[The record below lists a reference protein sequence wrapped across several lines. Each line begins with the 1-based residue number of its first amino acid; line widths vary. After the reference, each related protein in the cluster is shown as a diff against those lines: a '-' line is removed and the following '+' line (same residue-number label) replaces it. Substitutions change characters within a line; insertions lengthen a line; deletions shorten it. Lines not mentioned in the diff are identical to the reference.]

1 MSLKILQINL
11 HHCKAAS
18 AALLLRLAGN
28 GADIALIQE
37 PWIVGGKV
45 SGLRAPEYKLVV
57 AESQGNIRTCILARK
72 HLSIFLLH
80 SFSNEDNTAVSL
92 ELQSAPIRLLSC
104 YMAYDQPGPPPED
117 ITRRLVNDCVTNN
130 IGLLIGCD
138 VNAHHTQWGSTN
150 INKRGE
156 LLLDYILTTNLE
168 VLNRGNDPTFV
179 IKDRK
184 EVIDLTLASHSISDL
199 INNWKVSSE
208 HSFSDHRYIEFVL
221 NLSHSTPPPF
231 YNLRK
236 TDWSKYQALLR
247 DYIPETAP
255 NGVHSVRRLHGLI
268 KTFTKAC
275 NSAGKAACPISRPK
289 KNKKPPWWS
298 QNLGNL
304 RRSCRALFNQAKASN
319 TEQSWTNY
327 KLHLALYKKELR
339 RAKRSSWRSFCSD
352 IESTSEAARLRTILS
367 KSTPSLGYLKKED
380 DTWTTS
386 SEESLDALLTK
397 HFPGCRQQKTDN
409 LISPQEVPLGPSLLS
424 LHNINWAINS
434 FKPFK
439 SPGPDGISPAHLQ
452 HAGSIAT
459 NWLQAIFLE
468 VFKTGYIPDPWRLSK
483 IVFIPKAGKA
493 SHVSPK
499 DFRPISLTSFLLK
512 TFERILSLYLR
523 VSIPTEFISSS
534 QHAYR
539 KGRSTETALHSVVA
553 TIEKSLSSKEYTL
566 IAFLDIEGAFNNVL
580 PEAITEA
587 LTNLG
592 IENRLV
598 GLISQLL
605 TCRAVTSTL
614 GSSTLTRYVSRGTP
628 QGGVLSPLLWNLVVN
643 RLLCDIEGGGCQ
655 LVAYAD
661 DVAMIFTG
669 KYPQTLCD
677 LMTVKLSNLAA
688 WADKCGL
695 GVNPDKTELVLF
707 TRRYKVPTLIPPKL
721 KDSALSFSDSA
732 KYLGLVL
739 DKKLDWNQSTHDR
752 CRKATIALYTCRK
765 AIGIKWGMSPY
776 IVRWLYTAIIRPI
789 LLYGILV
796 WWPALSKQSIKKQIN
811 KVQRM
816 AEICITGALNTT
828 PNDALDVILNFP
840 PIQQTSQAVATLAAI
855 RIRDTNNWGDFHS
868 GHSLILKEN
877 AIFSPKT
884 DCCVP
889 TEHVTTPFNVLIPRR
904 EDWITE
910 PPGHSNALSFYTDGS
925 KLNNQVGGGVFSQK
939 LCINHSFR
947 LPDHCSVFQA
957 EILAINEAL
966 IFLKKSRASP
976 GKINIY
982 SDSQAAIKSIASTTS
997 KSTSVSKCRRSIHEM
1012 AELFDICLVWVPGHQ
1027 DIQGNCIAD
1036 ELARRGTTDT
1046 LLPDKEG
1053 ISMPLA
1059 TCKLMLHNLFEEKH
1073 NVQWYSTPNCRVAR
1087 QTWPHIDKARSKAL
1101 CSLSR
1106 TDCSRVVRSITGH
1119 WLVGIHALRLKA
1131 PYNDFCRS
1139 CRDEEEEESP
1149 EHFFCF
1155 CPALSNRR
1163 RRALGKPFLTSL
1175 CELATLAPSRIA
1187 LFVRLSNWAPF

>member
-1 MSLKILQINL
+1 
-11 HHCKAAS
+11 
-18 AALLLRLAGN
+18 
-28 GADIALIQE
+28 
-37 PWIVGGKV
+37 
-45 SGLRAPEYKLVV
+45 
-57 AESQGNIRTCILARK
+57 
-72 HLSIFLLH
+72 
-80 SFSNEDNTAVSL
+80 
-92 ELQSAPIRLLSC
+92 
-104 YMAYDQPGPPPED
+104 MAYDQPGPPPED

-150 INKRGE
+150 INKR
-156 LLLDYILTTNLE
+156 
-168 VLNRGNDPTFV
+168 
-179 IKDRK
+179 
-184 EVIDLTLASHSISDL
+184 
-199 INNWKVSSE
+199 
-208 HSFSDHRYIEFVL
+208 
-221 NLSHSTPPPF
+221 
-231 YNLRK
+231 
-236 TDWSKYQALLR
+236 
-247 DYIPETAP
+247 
-255 NGVHSVRRLHGLI
+255 
-268 KTFTKAC
+268 
-275 NSAGKAACPISRPK
+275 
-289 KNKKPPWWS
+289 
-298 QNLGNL
+298 
-304 RRSCRALFNQAKASN
+304 
-319 TEQSWTNY
+319 
-327 KLHLALYKKELR
+327 
-339 RAKRSSWRSFCSD
+339 
-352 IESTSEAARLRTILS
+352 
-367 KSTPSLGYLKKED
+367 GYLKKED

-424 LHNINWAINS
+424 VHNINWAINS

-452 HAGSIAT
+452 HA
-459 NWLQAIFLE
+459 
-468 VFKTGYIPDPWRLSK
+468 
-483 IVFIPKAGKA
+483 
-493 SHVSPK
+493 
-499 DFRPISLTSFLLK
+499 
-512 TFERILSLYLR
+512 
-523 VSIPTEFISSS
+523 
-534 QHAYR
+534 
-539 KGRSTETALHSVVA
+539 
-553 TIEKSLSSKEYTL
+553 
-566 IAFLDIEGAFNNVL
+566 
-580 PEAITEA
+580 
-587 LTNLG
+587 
-592 IENRLV
+592 
-598 GLISQLL
+598 
-605 TCRAVTSTL
+605 
-614 GSSTLTRYVSRGTP
+614 
-628 QGGVLSPLLWNLVVN
+628 VVN

-721 KDSALSFSDSA
+721 KNSALSFSDSA

-796 WWPALSKQSIKKQIN
+796 WWPALSRQSIKKQIN

-828 PNDALDVILNFP
+828 PNDALDAILNFP
-840 PIQQTSQAVATLAAI
+840 PIQLTSQAVATLAAI

-877 AIFSPKT
+877 AIVPPKT

-889 TEHVTTPFNVLIPRR
+889 TEHVTTPFN
-904 EDWITE
+904 
-910 PPGHSNALSFYTDGS
+910 
-925 KLNNQVGGGVFSQK
+925 KSQ
-939 LCINHSFR
+939 
-947 LPDHCSVFQA
+947 A
-957 EILAINEAL
+957 T
-966 IFLKKSRASP
+966 P

-997 KSTSVSKCRRSIHEM
+997 KSTSVSKCRRSLHEM

-1046 LLPDKEG
+1046 LLPDKED

-1087 QTWPHIDKARSKAL
+1087 QTWPHIDKARSKTL
-1101 CSLSR
+1101 CNLSR

-1119 WLVGIHALRLKA
+1119 WLVGVHALRLKA

-1163 RRALGKPFLTSL
+1163 RRALVLIETRPFGFQFYPHMVVGLLPPHCDAMHLQCLDPSPDQPS
-1175 CELATLAPSRIA
+1175 ATDNITLSWHDYCCLDLAPMCDVPCTLGGRD
-1187 LFVRLSNWAPF
+1187 RLMINVFFTHF

>member
-1 MSLKILQINL
+1 MPAVCANGAGPSKPAFHPGLGVKGIILPPPDTSEPKQSAKSAAKAPTGTGTVGVVPAASVGKKFSYTEKRSAGWILQRHVASTGSNRSADWLKKVEWAKTVLPDFDMQSPRALDQTKRQRSQEAPGPSAKKSRVQQGRSFAQIAKERVLVGVLDQGNAAIPRNQWKWVETAL
-11 HHCKAAS
+11 ATACFELLEQEPGPPPVCKDVGWFQGNVKVIACDDERSAELYKTAVSNIGEVYPGAKLVAVNWKDVPVRPRARLWIPSSIKEPERLLKMLQRCNPSLPTHDWKVAKIEEMPGPTNQAVMILNKESLAPIDAAGGELNFGFSSVHIRVYKSDATQGDHLSEKPSEEEIADLEAPERPELDGYTSDASTITRDLSALCKMGEMELTSDVASDDEDANTTVVEAAS

-45 SGLRAPEYKLVV
+45 SGLRAPEYKLIV

-208 HSFSDHRYIEFVL
+208 HSFSDHR
-221 NLSHSTPPPF
+221 
-231 YNLRK
+231 
-236 TDWSKYQALLR
+236 
-247 DYIPETAP
+247 
-255 NGVHSVRRLHGLI
+255 
-268 KTFTKAC
+268 
-275 NSAGKAACPISRPK
+275 
-289 KNKKPPWWS
+289 
-298 QNLGNL
+298 
-304 RRSCRALFNQAKASN
+304 
-319 TEQSWTNY
+319 
-327 KLHLALYKKELR
+327 
-339 RAKRSSWRSFCSD
+339 
-352 IESTSEAARLRTILS
+352 
-367 KSTPSLGYLKKED
+367 
-380 DTWTTS
+380 
-386 SEESLDALLTK
+386 
-397 HFPGCRQQKTDN
+397 
-409 LISPQEVPLGPSLLS
+409 
-424 LHNINWAINS
+424 
-434 FKPFK
+434 
-439 SPGPDGISPAHLQ
+439 
-452 HAGSIAT
+452 
-459 NWLQAIFLE
+459 
-468 VFKTGYIPDPWRLSK
+468 
-483 IVFIPKAGKA
+483 
-493 SHVSPK
+493 
-499 DFRPISLTSFLLK
+499 
-512 TFERILSLYLR
+512 
-523 VSIPTEFISSS
+523 
-534 QHAYR
+534 
-539 KGRSTETALHSVVA
+539 
-553 TIEKSLSSKEYTL
+553 
-566 IAFLDIEGAFNNVL
+566 
-580 PEAITEA
+580 
-587 LTNLG
+587 
-592 IENRLV
+592 
-598 GLISQLL
+598 
-605 TCRAVTSTL
+605 AVTSTL
-614 GSSTLTRYVSRGTP
+614 GSSTLTR
-628 QGGVLSPLLWNLVVN
+628 LL
-643 RLLCDIEGGGCQ
+643 RDIEGGGCQ

-677 LMTVKLSNLAA
+677 LMTVKLSNLAS

-828 PNDALDVILNFP
+828 PNDALDAILNFP
-840 PIQQTSQAVATLAAI
+840 PIQLTSQAVATLAAI
-855 RIRDTNNWGDFHS
+855 RIRDTDNWGDFHS

-877 AIFSPKT
+877 AIVPPKT

-889 TEHVTTPFNVLIPRR
+889 TEHVTTPFNVIIPRR

-957 EILAINEAL
+957 EILAIDEAL
-966 IFLKKSRASP
+966 IFLKKSQATP
-976 GKINIY
+976 GKVNIY

-997 KSTSVSKCRRSIHEM
+997 KSTSVSKCRRSLHEM

-1036 ELARRGTTDT
+1036 ELARRGTTDI
-1046 LLPDKEG
+1046 LLPDKED

-1059 TCKLMLHNLFEEKH
+1059 TCKLMLHNLFEERH

-1087 QTWPHIDKARSKAL
+1087 QTWPHIDRARSKTL
-1101 CSLSR
+1101 CNLSR

-1119 WLVGIHALRLKA
+1119 WLVGVHALRLKA

-1175 CELATLAPSRIA
+1175 GELATLAPSRIA
-1187 LFVRLSNWAPF
+1187 LFVKLSNWAPF

>member
-1 MSLKILQINL
+1 MGPKRILKCLSHEDKFKLIKDIEAAAALKPGQCSTSATATVTMPAVCANGAGPSKPAFHPGLGVKGIILPPPDTSEPKQSAKSAAKAPTGTGTVGVVPAASVGKKFSYTEKRSAGWILQRHVASTGSNRSADWLKKVEWAKTVLPDFDMQSPRALDQTKRQRSQEAPGPSAKKSRVQQGRSFAQIAKERVLVGVLDQGNAAIPRNQWKWVETAL
-11 HHCKAAS
+11 ATACFELLEQEPGPPPVCKDVGWFQGNVKVIACDDERSAELYKTAVSNIGEVYPGAKLVAVNWKDVPVRPRARLWIPSSIKEPERLLKMLQRCNPSLPTHDWKVAKIEEMPGPTNQAVMILNKESLAPIDAAGGELNFGFSSVHIRVYKSDATQGDHLSEKPSEEEITDLEAPERPELDGYTSDASTITRDLSALCKMGEMELTSDVASDDEDANTTVVEAAS

-45 SGLRAPEYKLVV
+45 SGLRAPEYKLIV
-57 AESQGNIRTCILARK
+57 AESQ
-72 HLSIFLLH
+72 
-80 SFSNEDNTAVSL
+80 
-92 ELQSAPIRLLSC
+92 
-104 YMAYDQPGPPPED
+104 
-117 ITRRLVNDCVTNN
+117 
-130 IGLLIGCD
+130 
-138 VNAHHTQWGSTN
+138 
-150 INKRGE
+150 
-156 LLLDYILTTNLE
+156 
-168 VLNRGNDPTFV
+168 
-179 IKDRK
+179 
-184 EVIDLTLASHSISDL
+184 
-199 INNWKVSSE
+199 
-208 HSFSDHRYIEFVL
+208 
-221 NLSHSTPPPF
+221 
-231 YNLRK
+231 
-236 TDWSKYQALLR
+236 
-247 DYIPETAP
+247 
-255 NGVHSVRRLHGLI
+255 
-268 KTFTKAC
+268 
-275 NSAGKAACPISRPK
+275 
-289 KNKKPPWWS
+289 
-298 QNLGNL
+298 
-304 RRSCRALFNQAKASN
+304 
-319 TEQSWTNY
+319 
-327 KLHLALYKKELR
+327 
-339 RAKRSSWRSFCSD
+339 
-352 IESTSEAARLRTILS
+352 
-367 KSTPSLGYLKKED
+367 GYLKKED

-424 LHNINWAINS
+424 VHNINWAINS

-452 HAGSIAT
+452 HA
-459 NWLQAIFLE
+459 
-468 VFKTGYIPDPWRLSK
+468 
-483 IVFIPKAGKA
+483 
-493 SHVSPK
+493 
-499 DFRPISLTSFLLK
+499 
-512 TFERILSLYLR
+512 
-523 VSIPTEFISSS
+523 
-534 QHAYR
+534 
-539 KGRSTETALHSVVA
+539 
-553 TIEKSLSSKEYTL
+553 
-566 IAFLDIEGAFNNVL
+566 
-580 PEAITEA
+580 
-587 LTNLG
+587 
-592 IENRLV
+592 
-598 GLISQLL
+598 
-605 TCRAVTSTL
+605 
-614 GSSTLTRYVSRGTP
+614 
-628 QGGVLSPLLWNLVVN
+628 VVN
-643 RLLCDIEGGGCQ
+643 RLLRDIEGGGCQ

-796 WWPALSKQSIKKQIN
+796 WWPALSRQSIKKQIN

-828 PNDALDVILNFP
+828 PNDALDAILNFP
-840 PIQQTSQAVATLAAI
+840 PIQLTSQAVATLAAI
-855 RIRDTNNWGDFHS
+855 RIRDTDNWGDFHS

-877 AIFSPKT
+877 AIVPPKT

-889 TEHVTTPFNVLIPRR
+889 TEHVTTPFN
-904 EDWITE
+904 
-910 PPGHSNALSFYTDGS
+910 
-925 KLNNQVGGGVFSQK
+925 KSQAT
-939 LCINHSFR
+939 
-947 LPDHCSVFQA
+947 Q
-957 EILAINEAL
+957 
-966 IFLKKSRASP
+966 
-976 GKINIY
+976 GKVNIY

-997 KSTSVSKCRRSIHEM
+997 KSTSVSKCRRSLHEM

-1036 ELARRGTTDT
+1036 ELARRGTTDI
-1046 LLPDKEG
+1046 LLPDKED

-1059 TCKLMLHNLFEEKH
+1059 TCKLMLHNLFEERH

-1087 QTWPHIDKARSKAL
+1087 QTWPHIDRARSKTL
-1101 CSLSR
+1101 CNLSR

-1119 WLVGIHALRLKA
+1119 WLVGVHALRLKA

-1175 CELATLAPSRIA
+1175 GELATLAPSRIA
-1187 LFVRLSNWAPF
+1187 LFVKLSNWAPF